1 MVAQVAPPSRPR
13 KHVTPE
19 LSLSTVAQLMHSIVT
34 TLQANQILRPSGGP
48 SAVQQQQQQQLL
60 APLLMSSMMQQQQA
74 QVQGGQPYSSPG
86 GQQQQQ
92 QVRAKMVQ
100 HEQLLRQIRAMGRPP
115 NAFALFAASL
125 AR

>member
-1 MVAQVAPPSRPR
+1 MVAQMVPPSRGSLCNPR
-13 KHVTPE
+13 AVSFNCHTR
-19 LSLSTVAQLMHSIVT
+19 IVT
-34 TLQANQILRPSGGP
+34 TPQANQILRPSGGP
-48 SAVQQQQQQQLL
+48 SAVQQQFLSPHL
-60 APLLMSSMMQQQQA
+60 TGGMMQQQQHA
-74 QVQGGQPYSSPG
+74 LVPGGQPYPSPG

-92 QVRAKMVQ
+92 QLVRAKMVQ